1 MKKTIKKCA
10 TVLVLALF
18 ILSIVPMAFAEEGKE
33 ITTKVEDDITTKVEV
48 DDNSVNV
55 DAEVKAQAQTETTSE
70 KESDKDSFKSQKDTF
85 KDQKEAFKGE
95 FKESQKQMKEQRE
108 AMKESFKE
116 RREFTKE
123 QIEQMRERMNEAKDK
138 YEQARERYKEQKD
151 DLKDL
156 RDQFKGCKED
166 DASENCVKVRKNV
179 NTGVKN
185 HLAKTIEL
193 IDNSVARLREHVN
206 NSDVLSDE
214 DKQSALASINKLE
227 EQVTAEKD
235 KVLAM
240 GEDVSKEDLKVAVKE
255 LKQLWQDVSKQ
266 QRRIVAMLTSSKL
279 DNLVEKQKEIAA
291 SMQKRIDDA
300 KAKGLDTA
308 ELESI
313 LVEFNASV
321 AKVEESQKI
330 ARTFWQQT
338 EDISK
343 EGMEKWHDAQEDVRE
358 DVKDS
363 REILREF
370 VHQYKELT
378 KPTTIKVEEDAV
390 VEATIKE

>member
-1 MKKTIKKCA
+1 MKKIIKKSA
-10 TVLVLALF
+10 TVFVLMLF
-18 ILSIVPMAFAEEGKE
+18 ILSIVPMAFAEDAAVGG
-33 ITTKVEDDITTKVEV
+33 DITTKVEV
-48 DDNSVNV
+48 DDDSTDV
-55 DAEVKAQAQTETTSE
+55 EVEVEAKTETTSE
-70 KESDKDSFKSQKDTF
+70 KESDEDSFEDE
-85 KDQKEAFKGE
+85 KEAFKEEKGSFKGELKE
-95 FKESQKQMKEQRE
+95 FKGQMKEKNE

-116 RREFTKE
+116 QRQFTKE
-123 QIEQMRERMNEAKDK
+123 QVEQLRERMNEAKNN

-156 RDQFKGCKED
+156 RDEFKSCKESD
-166 DASENCVKVRKNV
+166 ESENCVKVRKNV

-193 IDNSVARLREHVN
+193 IDNSIARLREHVN
-206 NSDVLSDE
+206 SSTVLSDE
-214 DKQSALASINKLE
+214 EKKSALDSINKLE

-235 KVLAM
+235 KVAAM
-240 GEDVSKEDLKVAVKE
+240 GDDVSKEDLKVAVKE

-279 DNLVEKQKEIAA
+279 DNLVEKQKEIAT

-300 KAKGLDTA
+300 KAKGLDTT

-313 LVEFNASV
+313 LVQFNTSV
-321 AKVEESQKI
+321 AKVEESQKT
-330 ARTFWQQT
+330 ARTFWQET
-338 EDISK
+338 EDVSK

-358 DVKDS
+358 DVKES

-370 VHQYKELT
+370 VQNYQELT
-378 KPTTIKVEEDAV
+378 KPTTVKVEEDAV
-390 VEATIKE
+390 VEATVKE